1 MMLHIFVLF
10 FFSLLLLYQLIF
22 NTYKN
27 DIIEGLDDSSND
39 PIIISKINASDI
51 IVLKKQ
57 MDELSDIN
65 ERVSDIETQISQNTK
80 DINSIH
86 MNDKGELIKDNS

>member
-1 MMLHIFVLF
+1 MLHIFVLF